1 MHCGAQIR
9 TMKASYMND
18 AGDIAIIR
26 PLCYVRESMTREFSY
41 SAGLPVC
48 MQRQSKVTAAGYSS
62 SCPVG
67 VCVS

>member
-1 MHCGAQIR
+1 
-9 TMKASYMND
+9 MKASYMND

-48 MQRQSKVTAAGYSS
+48 RGGRKHVGWCTGCGLNCKSGVVT
-62 SCPVG
+62 
-67 VCVS
+67 